1 MKWWNIIKE
10 GGAILSSGGGT
21 DALFNIS
28 YGGKKKDCNC
38 GGDCKC
44 DMEKVIPLAGA
55 ALAGTAGLM
64 STHEDNR
71 KEE

>member
-10 GGAILSSGGGT
+10 AGAVMSSGGGT

-28 YGGKKKDCNC
+28 YGGKKCKCEDECNC
-38 GGDCKC
+38 DV
-44 DMEKVIPLAGA
+44 EKVIPLVGGA
-55 ALAGTAGLM
+55 AVAGTAGLM